1 MLTEAPPSISVSLL
15 SAMMTGSVS
24 GAAGAGSAGAA
35 GAGSAGTAGAGSL
48 GAAGAGSLGAAGAGS
63 AGAAGA
69 AEPIFLVIAPA
80 SLNML
85 QIQSASASVR
95 SLATM
100 QGALS
105 TISIASLRAWPNSWF
120 TTLMTATLFSPQLT
134 SSTE

>member
-1 MLTEAPPSISVSLL
+1 MLTEAPPSIPVSLL

-35 GAGSAGTAGAGSL
+35 GAGSAG
-48 GAAGAGSLGAAGAGS
+48 AGAGS

-105 TISIASLRAWPNSWF
+105 TRSIASLRAWPNSWF

>member
-1 MLTEAPPSISVSLL
+1 
-15 SAMMTGSVS
+15 MTGSVS

-35 GAGSAGTAGAGSL
+35 GAGSL
-48 GAAGAGSLGAAGAGS
+48 GAAGAGSLGT

-105 TISIASLRAWPNSWF
+105 TRSIASLRAWPNSWF